1 VTINVQD
8 ETGTR
13 RVDFSPKLFTYGKN
27 QIADKIPSDLGFAGF
42 RITYPFYKKAEYD
55 HVIVFAGASYFR
67 AVAKN
72 GVFGL
77 SARGLAADTGL
88 PSGEEFPF
96 FRPKLRRLLALAE
109 VEKKQTSSAIHT
121 YINRCAAPTERTE

>member
-1 VTINVQD
+1 MTINVQD
-8 ETGTR
+8 ETGTG

-27 QIADKIPSDLGFAGF
+27 QIADKIPSDLSFAGF

-88 PSGEEFPF
+88 PSAEEFPF
-96 FRPKLRRLLALAE
+96 LESSGLRSLRATL
-109 VEKKQTSSAIHT
+109 S
-121 YINRCAAPTERTE
+121 R